1 MRNQMFQMRSQT
13 SYCFLDLNSITTS
26 PFAPTH
32 GCVSGVFW
40 AKISLSIARN
50 VFEDPR
56 KTEWPCAQT
65 PDPIAGRFHGCF
77 AVCEC
82 KLQWTHTSTHT
93 HDLKSK
99 GPMMTSMRWA
109 SLRSVFI
116 TKFITVP
123 SLPSNKHPNET
134 TNGKISRRS
143 FTINVNQ
150 RLCRYQLTRQNKID
164 FAWCCCRSK
173 FPVPLTFDLHPS
185 PYLTPS

>member
-82 KLQWTHTSTHT
+82 KLQWTHTSTHIHT
-93 HDLKSK
+93 IWNRRVLWW
-99 GPMMTSMRWA
+99 PRWDGRA
-109 SLRSVFI
+109 CGLFSSRNSSPCHPCPATNTRTKQQTEKYQDEVSL
-116 TKFITVP
+116 
-123 SLPSNKHPNET
+123 
-134 TNGKISRRS
+134 
-143 FTINVNQ
+143 
-150 RLCRYQLTRQNKID
+150 
-164 FAWCCCRSK
+164 
-173 FPVPLTFDLHPS
+173 
-185 PYLTPS
+185 